1 MQSTV
6 SKRHQEDG
14 MLIITPAVVR
24 FDTLT
29 LEDVTLIAIE
39 RAAERALVEWGDFG
53 PHPTFADVPEQRI
66 TVKVSRRIARGDLA
80 APTPG
85 QMGELSFVVSPAG
98 TAAAAKKHA
107 AQCVVL
113 GVKYDVVH
121 AAGGAARGPS
131 AVQTIELVAVSSNG
145 SSEPFVVTDM

>member
-1 MQSTV
+1 
-6 SKRHQEDG
+6 
-14 MLIITPAVVR
+14 MLITTPANVR

-29 LEDVTLIAIE
+29 IDDVTLIAIE
-39 RAAERALVEWGDFG
+39 RSAERAIVEWSDLG

-66 TVKVSRRIARGDLA
+66 TVKVARRIARGDLS

-85 QMGELSFVVSPAG
+85 QLGDLSFVVSPQG

-113 GVKYDVVH
+113 SVKYDLVS
-121 AAGGAARGPS
+121 APGASTRAPG
-131 AVQTIELVAVSSNG
+131 AIQTIELVAISSSG
-145 SSEPFVVTDM
+145 SAEPFTITDA